1 MRFLLFTL
9 VFFSLYNV
17 VAQQDTTQQGLYNKI
32 ISLDEQLRND
42 PSKLTSNFSPSDTSS
57 LPIGIVRKIGATEY
71 IVAIDSA
78 WFTPDGAFFN
88 VYMAINPPNADK
100 PIAFAAKGIQFNPK
114 GVSVANG
121 AKLQLISQQVVQVG
135 PNFQMVFKNDGQNFV
150 EFDCNGYKLTSLSID
165 FILNSEKFENAVNP
179 SAPVKAGMQMTVS
192 DINDITYQL
201 QNITPFRLQG
211 AKDFVFN
218 MQNIVVD
225 FSDVSTPSA
234 VPAQYIN
241 TATLPNG
248 LPSWTGFYAQ
258 NITIDLPNKLSD
270 DNQTTQIYA
279 NDMIIDDSGLSG
291 QFGAAN
297 VLTAGDM
304 DNAWGFSIDNLSV
317 DIEHNTLVAGN
328 MDGEI
333 SIAQLD
339 DANLIYNANIF
350 QTSGDDKVAF
360 NFTVNPADSISFG
373 STFSTLSISPC
384 SQINIASVGD
394 EFIPSAVLDGDWSVN
409 YSKARFDGIAF
420 QNVHVGTTAP
430 YITSGTFALTTN
442 PNSDPD
448 LLGFYAG
455 LTSVGFTQTSQ
466 GDLAFTVGLGMM
478 LGDPNNGNGFS
489 VNTNTRFITNRTMG
503 ADNRERFTF
512 SNFAV
517 DDIQFL
523 ANTTA
528 FELSGVISIR
538 NDDPT
543 FGDLFYGSL
552 SLRLKKIMDNPVLVS
567 AGFGKFPTYKYWF
580 TEASVPVNIQVVP
593 GMNITSIYGG
603 VQNRVLSNQSNQQ
616 LLDRVAGNIPPP
628 QNGNIIPF
636 TPDANQGLLFRAGV
650 GLMGTSEKAFNG
662 EAMLTVAFNANG
674 GFQSIDFDGQ
684 AYMMVTRQQRSDP
697 NAKKVQGSIAV
708 GYDHANKVFDAS
720 LNASIY
726 FPGTLSGGLN
736 IQVHVD
742 TNDWYFWLN
751 DPINR
756 ANLNLAN
763 IFFVNTY
770 FLVGTQI
777 APIPP
782 PPSYVTNLVGAGT
795 IGSLD
800 VNALGTGGGFATG
813 MEFGVNFDREFPK
826 VGTKW
831 RGYVQ
836 CNIGGGFDVMMLN
849 VQNAH
854 CSGSTDPV
862 GVNGY
867 YAMGQVYVYLGG
879 SFGLRKYRNDD
890 DQMPAQQ
897 PKNTYNVGSLQ
908 VAALLQG
915 KLPKPSFIYG
925 AIGLQANILGVI
937 NHSFTAD
944 VEFGTDCTLV
954 GI

>member
-1 MRFLLFTL
+1 MRLLVLLLLTL
-9 VFFSLYNV
+9 CVFPV

-42 PSKLTSNFSPSDTSS
+42 PSKLTSNFTPSDTSS
-57 LPIGIVRKIGATEY
+57 LPIGIVRQIGATEY
-71 IVAIDSA
+71 IIAIDSA

-88 VYMAINPPNADK
+88 VYMAINPPKADK

-121 AKLQLISQQVVQVG
+121 AKLELISEQVVKVG
-135 PNFQMVFKNDGQNFV
+135 PNFEMVFKNDGQNYV
-150 EFDCNGYKLTSLSID
+150 EFDCNGYKLTSLSVD
-165 FILNSEKFENAVNP
+165 FIMNSEKFENANDP
-179 SAPVKAGMQMTVS
+179 SAPVKASMQMAVA

-201 QNITPFRLQG
+201 QSITPFRLQG

-225 FSDVSTPSA
+225 FSDVATPSA
-234 VPAQYIN
+234 VPTQYIN
-241 TATLPNG
+241 AATLPNG
-248 LPSWTGFYAQ
+248 IPSWTGFYAQ
-258 NITIDLPNKLSD
+258 NISIDLPNKLSD
-270 DNQTTQIYA
+270 ANQTTQIYA

-291 QFGAAN
+291 EFGAAN
-297 VLTAGDM
+297 VLTAGSM
-304 DNAWGFSIDNLSV
+304 DSAWGFTIDDISV
-317 DIEHNTLVAGN
+317 TIEHNVLVEGN
-328 MDGEI
+328 MEGEL

-339 DANLIYNANIF
+339 DANLVYNAHIF
-350 QTSGDDKVAF
+350 QSQGEDKVAF
-360 NFTVNPADSISFG
+360 NFTVNPTDSISFS
-373 STFSTLSISPC
+373 STYSTLSISPC
-384 SQINIASVGD
+384 SQFNIASVGSK
-394 EFIPSAVLDGDWSVN
+394 FVPSAVLDGDWTVN

-430 YITSGTFALTTN
+430 YITSGTFSLTTN
-442 PNSDPD
+442 PNASPD

-478 LGDPNNGNGFS
+478 LGDSSSGFS
-489 VNTNTRFITNRTMG
+489 VTTNTRFITNRQMG
-503 ADNRERFTF
+503 SDNRERFVF
-512 SNFAV
+512 NNFAV
-517 DDIQFL
+517 DDIQFS

-528 FELSGVISIR
+528 FDLTGVISIR

-543 FGDLFYGSL
+543 FGDLFFGSI
-552 SLRLKKIMDNPVLVS
+552 SLKLKKVMDNPILVS
-567 AGFGKFPTYKYWF
+567 AGFGKFPSYKYWF
-580 TEASVPVNIQVVP
+580 TEASIPVSLQVVP
-593 GMNITSIYGG
+593 GLNITSIYGG
-603 VQNRVLSNQSNQQ
+603 VQNRVASNQTDQQ
-616 LLDRVAGNIPPP
+616 LLSRVAGSIPPP

-636 TPDANQGLLFRAGV
+636 TPDPNQGLLFRAGV
-650 GLMGTSEKAFNG
+650 GLVGSSEKAFNG
-662 EAMLTVAFNANG
+662 EAMLTVAFNPNG
-674 GFQSIDFDGQ
+674 GFQSIDFIGQ
-684 AYMMVTRQQRSDP
+684 AYMMVTRQQRT
-697 NAKKVQGSIAV
+697 NANAEKVYGDIAV
-708 GYDHANKVFDAS
+708 GYDHANKVFDANLS
-720 LNASIY
+720 ASIY
-726 FPGTLSGGLN
+726 FPQTLSGGLN
-736 IQVHVD
+736 IQIHVD

-770 FLVGTQI
+770 FMVGTQI

-795 IGSLD
+795 IGALN

-854 CSGSTDPV
+854 CAGSTDPV

-879 SFGLRKYRNDD
+879 SFGLKQYRNED
-890 DQMPAQQ
+890 DQLPNQQ
-897 PKNTYNVGSLQ
+897 PKNTYSVGSLQ

-925 AIGLQANILGVI
+925 AIGLQANLLGII
-937 NHSFTAD
+937 NLSFTAD